1 MKTQDGIA
9 LMNRLKTLLQTSK
22 KAKITA
28 AAVTLMMVTTSA
40 SALYSVRDVAVYRKL
55 IQQIQQYKQMI
66 QQNQELLMM
75 KGLEILGL
83 DKKIIKPI
91 NDEVNKT
98 NEKLNQKFDKLNS
111 LLNGKKDGKEVTAEE
126 AIKTE
131 FIDLSKTDT
140 DKITPDLV
148 ANAIVS
154 NNHKLE
160 VLNKEIIDQMTAI
173 QEAQV
178 LQQERMKKL
187 MQLAEQNKGLKG
199 SIDINNE
206 IKQEQLLAQQYSNQ
220 IEALTAKKQS
230 LNQTVERINER
241 NSAALAV
248 RSFKELDSTQ
258 AKAKEFIES
267 KER

>member
-1 MKTQDGIA
+1 MKAPDGIA
-9 LMNRLKTLLQTSK
+9 LMNRLKDLLQTSK

-28 AAVTLMMVTTSA
+28 AVVTFMMVTTSA

-55 IQQIQQYKQMI
+55 IQQINQYKQMI
-66 QQNQELLMM
+66 EQNKDLLMM

-91 NDEVNKT
+91 NDEVDKA
-98 NEKLNQKFDKLNS
+98 NEKLNKKFDKLNS
-111 LLNGKKDGKEVTAEE
+111 LLNGKKYGKEVTAEE

-131 FIDLSKTDT
+131 FIDLS
-140 DKITPDLV
+140 DKDVEDISPELV
-148 ANAIVS
+148 GKAIES

-160 VLNKEIIDQMTAI
+160 VLNKEIIDQMTTI

-178 LQQERMKKL
+178 QQQARMKKL

-220 IEALTAKKQS
+220 IDALTAKKQS

-241 NSAALAV
+241 NADKLTEKAFL
-248 RSFKELDSTQ
+248 ELDSAQ
-258 AKAKEFIES
+258 NKAKAFVDS
-267 KER
+267 KQ

>member
-1 MKTQDGIA
+1 MKAPDGIT
-9 LMNRLKTLLQTSK
+9 LMNRLKDLLQTSK

-28 AAVTLMMVTTSA
+28 AVVTFMMVTTSA

-55 IQQIQQYKQMI
+55 IQQINQYKQMI
-66 QQNQELLMM
+66 EQNKDLLMM

-91 NDEVNKT
+91 NDEVDKA
-98 NEKLNQKFDKLNS
+98 NEKLNKKFDKLNS

-131 FIDLSKTDT
+131 FIDLS
-140 DKITPDLV
+140 DKDVEDISPELV
-148 ANAIVS
+148 GKAIES

-160 VLNKEIIDQMTAI
+160 VLNKEIIDQMTTI

-178 LQQERMKKL
+178 QQQARMKKL

-220 IEALTAKKQS
+220 IDALTAKKQS

-241 NSAALAV
+241 NADKLTEKAFL
-248 RSFKELDSTQ
+248 ELDSAQ
-258 AKAKEFIES
+258 NKAKAFVDS
-267 KER
+267 KQ

>member
-1 MKTQDGIA
+1 MKAPDGIA
-9 LMNRLKTLLQTSK
+9 LMNRLKDLLQTSK

-28 AAVTLMMVTTSA
+28 AVVTFMMVTTSA

-55 IQQIQQYKQMI
+55 IQQINQYKQMI
-66 QQNQELLMM
+66 EQNKDLLMM

-83 DKKIIKPI
+83 DKKIIKPL
-91 NDEVNKT
+91 NDEVDKA
-98 NEKLNQKFDKLNS
+98 NEKLNKKFDKLNS

-131 FIDLSKTDT
+131 FIDLS
-140 DKITPDLV
+140 DKDVEDISPDLV
-148 ANAIVS
+148 GKAIES

-160 VLNKEIIDQMTAI
+160 VLNKEIIDQMTTI

-178 LQQERMKKL
+178 QQQARMKKL

-220 IEALTAKKQS
+220 IDALTAKKQS

-241 NSAALAV
+241 NADKLTEKAFL
-248 RSFKELDSTQ
+248 ELDSAQ
-258 AKAKEFIES
+258 NKAKAFVDS
-267 KER
+267 KQ

>member
-1 MKTQDGIA
+1 MKAPDGIA
-9 LMNRLKTLLQTSK
+9 LMNRLKDLLQTSK

-28 AAVTLMMVTTSA
+28 AVVTFMMVTTSA

-55 IQQIQQYKQMI
+55 IQQINQYKQMI
-66 QQNQELLMM
+66 EQNKDILMM

-91 NDEVNKT
+91 NDEVDKA
-98 NEKLNQKFDKLNS
+98 NEKLNKKFDKLNS

-131 FIDLSKTDT
+131 FIDLS
-140 DKITPDLV
+140 DKDVEDISPDLV
-148 ANAIVS
+148 GKVIES

-160 VLNKEIIDQMTAI
+160 VLNKEIIDQMTTI

-178 LQQERMKKL
+178 QQQARMKKL

-220 IEALTAKKQS
+220 IDALTAKKQS

-241 NSAALAV
+241 NADKLTEKAFL
-248 RSFKELDSTQ
+248 ELDSAQ
-258 AKAKEFIES
+258 NKAKAFVDS
-267 KER
+267 KQ

>member
-1 MKTQDGIA
+1 M
-9 LMNRLKTLLQTSK
+9 
-22 KAKITA
+22 
-28 AAVTLMMVTTSA
+28 
-40 SALYSVRDVAVYRKL
+40 
-55 IQQIQQYKQMI
+55 
-66 QQNQELLMM
+66 
-75 KGLEILGL
+75 
-83 DKKIIKPI
+83 
-91 NDEVNKT
+91 NKT

-111 LLNGKKDGKEVTAEE
+111 LLNGKKDGKEVTAEV

-131 FIDLSKTDT
+131 FIDLSETDT
-140 DKITPDLV
+140 DKINPELV
-148 ANAIVS
+148 ANAIVA
-154 NNHKLE
+154 NKHKLE
-160 VLNKEIIDQMTAI
+160 VLNKEIIDQMTTI

-248 RSFKELDSTQ
+248 RSFKELDSAQ

>member
-1 MKTQDGIA
+1 MKAPDGIA
-9 LMNRLKTLLQTSK
+9 LMNRLKDLLQTSK

-28 AAVTLMMVTTSA
+28 AVVTFMMVTTSA

-55 IQQIQQYKQMI
+55 IQQINQYKQMI
-66 QQNQELLMM
+66 EQNKDILMM

-91 NDEVNKT
+91 NDEVDKAK
-98 NEKLNQKFDKLNS
+98 EKLNKKFDKLNS

-131 FIDLSKTDT
+131 FIDLS
-140 DKITPDLV
+140 DKDVEDISPDLV
-148 ANAIVS
+148 GKAIES

-160 VLNKEIIDQMTAI
+160 VLNKEIIDQMTTI

-178 LQQERMKKL
+178 QQQARMKKL

-220 IEALTAKKQS
+220 IDALTAKKQS

-241 NSAALAV
+241 NADKLTEKAFL
-248 RSFKELDSTQ
+248 ELDSTQ
-258 AKAKEFIES
+258 NKAKAFVDS
-267 KER
+267 KQ

>member
-1 MKTQDGIA
+1 MKAPDGIA
-9 LMNRLKTLLQTSK
+9 LMNRLKDLLQTSK

-28 AAVTLMMVTTSA
+28 AVVTFMMVTTSA

-55 IQQIQQYKQMI
+55 IQQINQYKQMI
-66 QQNQELLMM
+66 EQNKDLLMM

-91 NDEVNKT
+91 TDEVDKA
-98 NEKLNQKFDKLNS
+98 NEKLNKKFDKLNS

-131 FIDLSKTDT
+131 FIDLS
-140 DKITPDLV
+140 DKDVEDISPELV
-148 ANAIVS
+148 GKAIES

-160 VLNKEIIDQMTAI
+160 VLNKEIIDQMTTI

-178 LQQERMKKL
+178 QQQARMKKL

-220 IEALTAKKQS
+220 IDALTAKKQS

-241 NSAALAV
+241 NADKLTEKAFL
-248 RSFKELDSTQ
+248 ELDSAQ
-258 AKAKEFIES
+258 NKAKAFVDS
-267 KER
+267 KQ

>member
-1 MKTQDGIA
+1 MKAPDGIA
-9 LMNRLKTLLQTSK
+9 LMNRLKDLLQTSK
-22 KAKITA
+22 KAKVTA
-28 AAVTLMMVTTSA
+28 AVVTFMMVTTSA

-55 IQQIQQYKQMI
+55 VQQIQQYKQMI
-66 QQNQELLMM
+66 EQNKDLLMM

-91 NDEVNKT
+91 NDEVDKA
-98 NEKLNQKFDKLNS
+98 NEKLNKKFDKLNS

-131 FIDLSKTDT
+131 FIDLS
-140 DKITPDLV
+140 DKDVEDISPDLV
-148 ANAIVS
+148 GKAIES

-160 VLNKEIIDQMTAI
+160 VLNKEIIDQMTTI

-178 LQQERMKKL
+178 QQQARMKKL

-220 IEALTAKKQS
+220 IDALTAKKQS

-241 NSAALAV
+241 NADKLTEKAFL
-248 RSFKELDSTQ
+248 ELDSAQ
-258 AKAKEFIES
+258 NKAKAFVDS
-267 KER
+267 KQ

>member
-1 MKTQDGIA
+1 MKAPDGIA
-9 LMNRLKTLLQTSK
+9 LMNRLKDLLQTSK

-28 AAVTLMMVTTSA
+28 AVVTFMMVTTSA

-55 IQQIQQYKQMI
+55 IQQINQYKQMI
-66 QQNQELLMM
+66 EQNKDILMM

-91 NDEVNKT
+91 NDEVDKA
-98 NEKLNQKFDKLNS
+98 NEKLNKKFDKLNS

-131 FIDLSKTDT
+131 FIDLS
-140 DKITPDLV
+140 DKDVEDISPDLV
-148 ANAIVS
+148 GKAIES

-160 VLNKEIIDQMTAI
+160 VLNKEIIDQMTTI

-178 LQQERMKKL
+178 QQQARMKKL

-206 IKQEQLLAQQYSNQ
+206 IKQEQLLAQQYSNK
-220 IEALTAKKQS
+220 IDALTAKKQS

-241 NSAALAV
+241 NADKLTEKAFL
-248 RSFKELDSTQ
+248 ELDSAQ
-258 AKAKEFIES
+258 NKAKAFVDS
-267 KER
+267 KQ

>member
-1 MKTQDGIA
+1 MKAPDGIA
-9 LMNRLKTLLQTSK
+9 LMNRLKDLLQTSK

-28 AAVTLMMVTTSA
+28 AVVTFMMVTTSA

-55 IQQIQQYKQMI
+55 IQQINQYKQMI
-66 QQNQELLMM
+66 EQNKDLLMM

-91 NDEVNKT
+91 NDEVDKA
-98 NEKLNQKFDKLNS
+98 NEKLNKKFDKLNS

-131 FIDLSKTDT
+131 FIDLS
-140 DKITPDLV
+140 DKDVEDISPDLV
-148 ANAIVS
+148 GKAIES

-160 VLNKEIIDQMTAI
+160 VLNKEIIDQMTTI

-178 LQQERMKKL
+178 QQQVRMKKL

-220 IEALTAKKQS
+220 IDALTAKKQS

-241 NSAALAV
+241 NADKLTEKAFL
-248 RSFKELDSTQ
+248 ELDSAQ
-258 AKAKEFIES
+258 NKAKAFVDS
-267 KER
+267 KQ